1 MNVELDSIHLI
12 GIELDKPTTNQNGQ
26 SSIDCGN
33 LWQQFEKVD
42 LSRIPGKLGNDVYAV
57 YHQYESDHTGHFH
70 YFIGCRV
77 ESISEIPKGFTSL
90 TIPKGSFFKKLAKG
104 QIPNC
109 IAYSWKEIWNSD
121 LPRSYRFDFEVYG
134 EKSKN
139 WSDAEVE
146 IYIS

>member
-1 MNVELDSIHLI
+1 MKVERDTIHLI
-12 GIELDKPTTNQNGQ
+12 GIALKESTTNQNGQ

-42 LSRIPGKLGNDVYAV
+42 LSRVPSKLDNDVYAV
-57 YHQYESDHTGHFH
+57 YHQYDSDHTEHFH

-77 ESISEIPKGFTSL
+77 ESISEIPESLTSL
-90 TIPKGSFFKKLAKG
+90 TIPKGSFFKKVAKG
-104 QIPNC
+104 KMPNC
-109 IAYSWKEIWNSD
+109 IADTWREIWNSN
-121 LPRSYRFDFEVYG
+121 LSRNYQFDFEVYG